1 MCDCIRKANKALA
14 AHNTAID
21 SKLTFSADMKSQGEK
36 LFVPTRKINAKGK
49 RPMTVWANFCPLCGE
64 KSKS

>member
-21 SKLTFSADMKSQGEK
+21 SKLTFSPDMKSQSEK
-36 LFVPTRKINAKGK
+36 MFVPTRKINSKGS
-49 RPMTVWANFCPLCGE
+49 RAMTVWAAYCALCGE
-64 KSKS
+64 KQK